1 MGRRNIKSLVTPYSQ
16 HLPPYPVPSSTTRHL
31 TDHGPDAN
39 WCANSTA
46 GSATDVYRQ
55 PVAVLDSQSVEAE
68 SSRKVGWQSN
78 SVRRAL
84 AILELL
90 HNSPRAL
97 SLSEI
102 SRVLALPKSTA
113 SLLLATLESV
123 GYLTRHVDDR
133 RYSPSLKAYGLGFG
147 LLNHRELSRRAMPVL
162 RAVAAS
168 LHVTAHI
175 AVLDSDQALF
185 VDKVDGTRQPCCDIY
200 PGRRTNLN
208 CTAVGKVLLAYMPEK
223 KLREFLLRH
232 HFMRHTSRTIASAD
246 ALIGEVRRVRR
257 VGYAYDDQEE
267 ELFVRCLAVPVFN
280 PDGGTADALGIT
292 GSVNEIQPEDF
303 KDLSEYMKQMSAQI
317 FGGVA
322 SKSATGETA
331 LSL

>member
-1 MGRRNIKSLVTPYSQ
+1 MRQ
-16 HLPPYPVPSSTTRHL
+16 
-31 TDHGPDAN
+31 
-39 WCANSTA
+39 
-46 GSATDVYRQ
+46 SAPIDG
-55 PVAVLDSQSVEAE
+55 QSVHDEL
-68 SSRKVGWQSN
+68 SRKVGWQSN

-90 HNSPRAL
+90 HNPPRAL

-123 GYLTRHVDDR
+123 GYLTRDADDR
-133 RYSPSLKAYGLGFG
+133 RYSPSLKAYGIGFG
-147 LLNHRELSRRAMPVL
+147 LLNHLELSRRAMPVL

-168 LHVTAHI
+168 LRVTAHI
-175 AVLDSDQALF
+175 AVLDGDQALF
-185 VDKVDGTRQPCCDIY
+185 VDKVDGARQPCCDIY

-223 KLREFLLRH
+223 KLREFLLKH
-232 HFMRHTSRTIASAD
+232 HFMRHTNRTIASAD
-246 ALIGEVRRVRR
+246 ALIEEIRRVRR

-280 PDGGTADALGIT
+280 LDGAMANALGIT
-292 GSVNEIQPEDF
+292 GSVNEIRTDNF
-303 KDLSEYMKQMSAQI
+303 KHLSEYMKQISAQI
-317 FGGVA
+317 FGG
-322 SKSATGETA
+322 ATAGVCEG
-331 LSL
+331 